1 MSKSPGRR
9 RLKFDRAEVTEEAD
23 GQSRVRVT
31 LTLGQLIFRVGADA
45 GDVAGGPLKA
55 AAVATLEAVQQAA
68 ANKFTCSLSD
78 LDHVNALGKDLMAVL
93 VDFKF
98 EGRDVQVF
106 GSCQIAGS
114 EVDCTVKAV
123 LNATNR
129 MFELAIRE

>member
-1 MSKSPGRR
+1 MSTSQGRG

-23 GQSRVRVT
+23 GQRRVRVI
-31 LTLGQLIFRVGADA
+31 LTLGQLIFQAGAAAD
-45 GDVAGGPLKA
+45 GAGGPLKA

-93 VDFKF
+93 VDFEF

>member
-1 MSKSPGRR
+1 MSTSHGRR

-23 GQSRVRVT
+23 GQRRVRVT
-31 LTLGQLIFRVGADA
+31 LTLGQLIFQAGAAA
-45 GDVAGGPLKA
+45 GDGAGGPLKA

-68 ANKFTCSLSD
+68 ANNFTCSLSD

-129 MFELAIRE
+129 MLELAMRE

>member
-1 MSKSPGRR
+1 M
-9 RLKFDRAEVTEEAD
+9 
-23 GQSRVRVT
+23 RVT
-31 LTLGQLIFRVGADA
+31 LTLGQLIFEAGAAAAD
-45 GDVAGGPLKA
+45 GTGGPLKA

-68 ANKFTCSLSD
+68 GNKFSCSLSD

>member
-1 MSKSPGRR
+1 MSTSHGRR
-9 RLKFDRAEVTEEAD
+9 RLKFDRAEVTEEPD
-23 GQSRVRVT
+23 GQSRVRVI
-31 LTLGQLIFRVGADA
+31 LTLGQLIFQAGAAA
-45 GDVAGGPLKA
+45 GAGTGGPLKA

-68 ANKFTCSLSD
+68 AYKFTCSLSD